1 MSEQGISRDRHASIW
16 DMSSVAVI
24 AIAIAALLAVVVGL
38 FLWVRT
44 RRSRHDGLAWQY
56 RSNCGSEP
64 GVVD

>member
-1 MSEQGISRDRHASIW
+1 
-16 DMSSVAVI
+16 MSSVAVI